1 MMLKLVIGAKGTGK
15 TRKMVEMANNESK
28 ITSGSIIYIDKSNKH
43 MYELSNVIRL
53 INLHEFNVSGKD
65 SFLGFIQG
73 LISSNHGLTHIF
85 LDNFMW
91 LADIDPAELSDILD
105 EINKI
110 SEKYDVIFVI
120 STAVEENEVPAQYK
134 DSIVC
139 VL

>member
-1 MMLKLVIGAKGTGK
+1 
-15 TRKMVEMANNESK
+15 
-28 ITSGSIIYIDKSNKH
+28 
-43 MYELSNVIRL
+43 
-53 INLHEFNVSGKD
+53 
-65 SFLGFIQG
+65 
-73 LISSNHGLTHIF
+73 
-85 LDNFMW
+85 MW